1 MGKKIV
7 YGAEAREALKRGID
21 KNANAVKVTLGPKGR
36 NVVIAHKNFQG
47 GTYVQSTKDG
57 VTVSKSI
64 VLSDNLEN
72 AGNVAI
78 QQVANQT
85 AKEAGDGTT
94 TSCVLA
100 QYIITE
106 GLKAVTDGANPV
118 ELKKGMEIACEHVV
132 SRLKE
137 LSIPVT
143 DKMLTQVATIAANND
158 EELGK
163 IIGEMFNKIGKDGI
177 VSVETSKVPETYV
190 EFIDGYVIDKGMVH
204 PLFSTDAKR
213 MVAEYNNPLIC
224 IAPDAHLTYFKELLP
239 LLTQLYNPSE
249 FNPEPNHEQ
258 ALILIVH
265 DIDGEA
271 LGTLIQN
278 RKEGDMPIVVL
289 RAPSVGDYRKEIC
302 FDIATV
308 TGATVLCDETGHYID
323 KVQVHSWCQN
333 NNNEPDRAE
342 IIHLGRCEKI
352 IISATSCVILNGAGS
367 KKAIEERTEGIKTQI
382 AEYKDVEQQNGQ
394 DDYGREVLRIRL
406 SKITGAAAKLFVFGK
421 TDVEI
426 GERKDRIDDAIRAT
440 KCAMMEGVV
449 PGGGIALIRCEPT
462 DESRKIPDS
471 PTVIKGYDIIIDAL
485 FEPLRQIV
493 ENSGLSYI
501 DIANVLNTNS
511 VVLNHEDIPKG
522 HTATELLEIYHR
534 TGKIGIT
541 IETPFLWFWKKLS
554 IYHVPFRTLKPKPV
568 NFGFNAKTNMFEDLV
583 LSGVIDPTKV
593 VRTAL
598 ENAISVASLVLITE
612 VLNVEE

>member
-36 NVVIAHKNFQG
+36 NVVISHKNFQG

-177 VSVETSKVPETYV
+177 VSVENSKVPETYV

-204 PLFSTDAKR
+204 PFFSTDAKR

-302 FDIATV
+302 FDIAAV

-323 KVQVHSWCQN
+323 KVQVHSWCQGRA
-333 NNNEPDRAE
+333 NEPDVAT
-342 IIHLGRCEKI
+342 IMHLGTCEKI
-352 IISATSCVILNGAGS
+352 IISATSCVILNGAGN
-367 KKAIEERTEGIKTQI
+367 KKAIEDRTEGIKTQI
-382 AEYKDVEQQNGQ
+382 ANYKDVEQQNGQ

-440 KCAMMEGVV
+440 KCAMIEGIV
-449 PGGGIALIRCEPT
+449 PGGGVALLRCKHPYVGV
-462 DESRKIPDS
+462 PDS
-471 PTVIKGYDIIIDAL
+471 FKESFDAGKGFTIIQKALEVPFGQIILNCGRTDAADILDKINNPPIIEN
-485 FEPLRQIV
+485 FE
-493 ENSGLSYI
+493 
-501 DIANVLNTNS
+501 NTNQ
-511 VVLNHEDIPKG
+511 LNYG
-522 HTATELLEIYHR
+522 Y
-534 TGKIGIT
+534 
-541 IETPFLWFWKKLS
+541 
-554 IYHVPFRTLKPKPV
+554 
-568 NFGFNAKTNMFEDLV
+568 NAKTDTCEDLV
-583 LSGVIDPTKV
+583 QSGVIDPTKV